1 MSDHPEELLAEYA
14 EGSLGASERAQVEDH
29 LAGCDRCR
37 EELELAT
44 EARGVLRS
52 LPDLDAPGGIPLA
65 VRRRARGA
73 TASRTLRVAGIAA
86 AASIV
91 AAGAIFGLSRLD
103 FGDERTGEA
112 QSGARLEES
121 DAPASDQD
129 KARGGAG
136 AESAPAVAAG
146 LADAPSLP
154 TYEETQRDYDPDDLA
169 PLARRLREEAHEAL
183 DLGIQPTATRF
194 FDNFDPAAF
203 TVPVRQA
210 IRCVLVEVPPTQLV
224 VPFRIEAAS
233 FEDTPA
239 YIAAFLQGPT
249 PDDPYDRI
257 VIWVV
262 DRETCSLLSLASQVL

>member
-1 MSDHPEELLAEYA
+1 MSDHPEELLADYA
-14 EGSLGASERAQVEDH
+14 EGSLGADEHAYVEEH

-52 LPDLDAPGGIPLA
+52 LPDLDAPSGIPLA
-65 VRRRARGA
+65 VRRRARGG

-91 AAGAIFGLSRLD
+91 AAGAIFGLTRLD
-103 FGDERTGEA
+103 LGGEPTGEA
-112 QSGARLEES
+112 RSEAPMEESGA
-121 DAPASDQD
+121 PGSDQD
-129 KARGGAG
+129 KARAAD
-136 AESAPAVAAG
+136 AESAPEVSAG
-146 LADAPSLP
+146 LAAAPSLP

-169 PLARRLREEAHEAL
+169 PLARRLRAEAHEAL
-183 DLGIQPTATRF
+183 GRGTERTATRF
-194 FDNFDPAAF
+194 FENFDPAAF

-210 IRCVLVEVPPTQLV
+210 IRCVLVEVPPTQLI
-224 VPFRIEAAS
+224 VPFRIEAAT
-233 FEDTPA
+233 FEGAPA

-257 VIWVV
+257 ALWVV
-262 DRETCSLLSLASQVL
+262 DRETCSLLSFASQVL